1 MSQVDEHEIEHGHS
15 HAHAHHN
22 HSANNQALFISFLF
36 ITGFMIVEAVGGFW
50 SHSLTLLSD
59 AGHML
64 SDAVSLGLSFIALVV
79 GVRASAN
86 NNKTFGYKRFEIL
99 AALFNGVLLLVIS
112 IGIIIEAIRRF
123 IRPEAVASIEML
135 IVAVIGMIVNVLVA
149 WILAKGD
156 TSGNLNMKS
165 AFLHVISDLIGSI
178 GAVCASLIIY
188 FFHWNYADPI
198 ASIVVS
204 SLILRSGWRVTKE
217 AINILMEGRPEDIN
231 TAKIRHR
238 LLDIPGVYG
247 LHDLHVWTITSDFPS
262 LSCHLVVDDGID
274 RDQLLREVETCLKE
288 FHLRHTTVQVEG
300 KTFSDCHSDCEHH
313 G

>member
-1 MSQVDEHEIEHGHS
+1 M
-15 HAHAHHN
+15 
-22 HSANNQALFISFLF
+22 
-36 ITGFMIVEAVGGFW
+36 
-50 SHSLTLLSD
+50 
-59 AGHML
+59 
-64 SDAVSLGLSFIALVV
+64 
-79 GVRASAN
+79 
-86 NNKTFGYKRFEIL
+86 
-99 AALFNGVLLLVIS
+99 
-112 IGIIIEAIRRF
+112 
-123 IRPEAVASIEML
+123 
-135 IVAVIGMIVNVLVA
+135 
-149 WILAKGD
+149 
-156 TSGNLNMKS
+156 
-165 AFLHVISDLIGSI
+165 
-178 GAVCASLIIY
+178 
-188 FFHWNYADPI
+188 
-198 ASIVVS
+198 
-204 SLILRSGWRVTKE
+204 TKE